1 MKNEK
6 KYNKELLDLEIVIG
20 IISVAMFFA
29 VVLIAS
35 FAEIPDFIRIILL
48 IIAAAFVFAIA
59 FALIKIEQI
68 VGYYKCAKCSH
79 KYVPTYK
86 AVSLAMHMGR
96 TRYMTCP
103 KCHKKSWQK
112 KVVG

>member
-6 KYNKELLDLEIVIG
+6 KYTKELLDLEVALG
-20 IISVAMFFA
+20 LTSVAMFFA

-35 FAEIPDFIRIILL
+35 LAEMPDYVRIILI
-48 IIAAAFVFAIA
+48 IIAMAFIFAIA
-59 FALIKIEQI
+59 FALLKMEQI
-68 VGYYKCAKCSH
+68 VGYYECQKCHH
-79 KYVPTYK
+79 KHVPTYK
-86 AVSLAMHMGR
+86 AIFLAMHYGR
-96 TRYMTCP
+96 TRHLTCP